1 MQRNENHES
10 IGTDGSCTPFP
21 VTFATA
27 ATTAGSADFDFDL
40 VAFGKSLEFYKQG
53 FSGKSLAAIS
63 AIRNQTTFSRRRNC
77 PGPSVATKAVV
88 AALAVYP
95 VDGVPIIKAA
105 TGAAVAAVA
114 ARRSI
119 AFLAGLQGRGP
130 TSPAAAATTCAEEIQ
145 AFQAE
150 GTAAA
155 ATAAGGACDD
165 GKTSRSGPRPLEIS

>member
-21 VTFATA
+21 VTFAAA

-77 PGPSVATKAVV
+77 PGPSVATKTVV
-88 AALAVYP
+88 AAL
-95 VDGVPIIKAA
+95 
-105 TGAAVAAVA
+105 A